1 MQLILLCDVC
11 IGLTATY
18 AVLRLLL
25 QDALPSSSGGDKE
38 DLFGDLLGSTLQKW
52 KNRFLQGVYR
62 IIGIDYH
69 RIRLL
74 NQRKESMDLVLQLL
88 VNNGGQIEEKLGD
101 YDTGNVA
108 SKSTRGWFQLQ

>member
-1 MQLILLCDVC
+1 MANVSPCVINVC

-25 QDALPSSSGGDKE
+25 QDASPSTAGGDKE
-38 DLFGDLLGSTLQKW
+38 EIFGDLLGSTLQKW
-52 KNRFLQGVYR
+52 KKRLLQGVYR
-62 IIGIDYH
+62 FIGIDYH

-88 VNNGGQIEEKLGD
+88 VNNGGRVEDIHGD
-101 YDTGNVA
+101 YDTGNA
-108 SKSTRGWFQLQ
+108 ESSSTMGWS